1 MAWPTTSAS
10 TANLDSGSDN
20 PGLARADI
28 KQNIDNVNAIVA
40 EFGEVVITSPSNG
53 QALVYDSANSRWI
66 NSGSGGTTAA
76 YLTWATGPSVWTVQN
91 DQFSIVNSVSS
102 NNLNL
107 DAGTYDIILS
117 GTIAAFHSNPGPE
130 PNLNTLKLYNT
141 TTSTDIDNIGFTQI
155 MRTDNEKFRIYG
167 VSSAHTFTLGAT
179 TNVSITYTT
188 DAEDVDGNLIAT
200 LYRT

>member
-107 DAGTYDIILS
+107 DAGTYDIKLS

-141 TTSTDIDNIGFTQI
+141 TTSTDIDSIGYTQI
-155 MRTDNEKFRIYG
+155 MHTDNDKFKIYG

>member
-1 MAWPTTSAS
+1 MAWPTTNAS
-10 TANLDSGSDN
+10 TANVDSGSDN

-28 KQNIDNVNAIVA
+28 KQNIDNINSIIN

-53 QALVYDSANSRWI
+53 QALVYDADNSRWI
-66 NSGSGGTTAA
+66 NSGAGGTTAA
-76 YLTWATGPSVWTVQN
+76 YLTWSTGPSVWTVQN

-102 NNLNL
+102 NNMNL
-107 DAGTYDIILS
+107 AAGTYDIIIS
-117 GTIAAFHSNPGPE
+117 GTIAAFHSNPNPE

-141 TTSTDIDNIGFTQI
+141 TTSTDIANVSYTQI

-179 TNVSITYTT
+179 TDVSITYTT

>member
-91 DQFSIVNSVSS
+91 DPFSIVNSVSS

-117 GTIAAFHSNPGPE
+117 GTIAAFHSNPVPE

-141 TTSTDIDNIGFTQI
+141 TTSTDIDNIGYTQI

-179 TNVSITYTT
+179 TDVSITYTT